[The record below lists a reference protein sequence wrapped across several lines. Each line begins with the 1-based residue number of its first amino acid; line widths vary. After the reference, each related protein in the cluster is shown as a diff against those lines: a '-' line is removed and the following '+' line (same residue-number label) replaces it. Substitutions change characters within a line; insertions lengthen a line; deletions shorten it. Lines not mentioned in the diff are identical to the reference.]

1 MIHGKDELWVKL
13 LLAKYVQGR
22 LETRNVQ
29 NVSNI
34 WSSLRKV
41 SGLLQ
46 EGIRWV
52 VRKER
57 LTGSVNQSLNDWIIN
72 NITSKKWHPIHS
84 IPWKVLFAFTIW
96 QIWLTRNKKIF
107 AGKEL
112 YNDVTNKAM
121 EHFVISAPIKSFPIL
136 SDGSALSNSG
146 KAGAGV
152 LIRDSKGDWI
162 VGSYR
167 HSPLHTSVCA
177 EL

>member
-1 MIHGKDELWVKL
+1 ML
-13 LLAKYVQGR
+13 LLYG
-22 LETRNVQ
+22 
-29 NVSNI
+29 
-34 WSSLRKV
+34 
-41 SGLLQ
+41 
-46 EGIRWV
+46 
-52 VRKER
+52 
-57 LTGSVNQSLNDWIIN
+57 
-72 NITSKKWHPIHS
+72 
-84 IPWKVLFAFTIW
+84 
-96 QIWLTRNKKIF
+96 KKIF

-167 HSPLHTSVCA
+167 HSPPDTSVCA